1 MTFSCDLL
9 EYISYFIIMA
19 YQRFITAESVT
30 EGHPDKICDQI
41 SDAILD
47 AFLEK
52 DPDVHV
58 ACETFVTTG
67 LVLIGGEISAKKGV
81 NIDYNKVVRETIKE
95 IGYNDS
101 SMGFDYQGC
110 AIINTIHQQSS
121 DIMQGIERDKIEKQG
136 AGDQG
141 IMVGYAIN
149 ETPEFMPLATHL
161 ANGLVRRLAESRKK
175 NRIPFLRP
183 DGKSLVSVEY
193 EDGKAIR
200 IQAIVIA
207 AQHMEEVL
215 GEMIKKEI
223 REKVIDYI
231 IPKELIDD
239 ETKILIN
246 RTGRFVIGGPHG
258 DSGLTGRKIIVDS
271 YGVMDHGGGAYSGKD
286 PSKVDRSASYMAR
299 YAAKNVIA
307 AGLADRCEIQ
317 VSYAIGEAE
326 PLSIDIDCFGT
337 EKLSIEKLYKGI
349 LKTFDFRPGVI
360 ISDLNLKRP
369 IYKKTSAY
377 GHFGR
382 SDPDFTWE
390 KIDRVNKLKNI
401 LESL

>member
-1 MTFSCDLL
+1 
-9 EYISYFIIMA
+9 MA
-19 YQRFITAESVT
+19 QQRFVTAESVT

-47 AFLEK
+47 AFLEL
-52 DPDVHV
+52 DRNAHV

-81 NIDYNKVVRETIKE
+81 NIDYDKVVRETIKE
-95 IGYNDS
+95 IGYDDS

-110 AIINTIHQQSS
+110 AIINTIHQQSP
-121 DIMQGIERDKIEKQG
+121 DISQGIERDKIEKQG

-161 ANGLVRRLAESRKK
+161 VNGLVRRLSEARKK
-175 NRIPFLRP
+175 KIIPFLRP

-193 EDGKAIR
+193 EDGKARR
-200 IQAIVIA
+200 IHAIVIA
-207 AQHMEEVL
+207 AQHIENVSSEQI
-215 GEMIKKEI
+215 EKEI
-223 REKVIDYI
+223 REKVINHV
-231 IPKELIDD
+231 IPKGLIDD
-239 ETKILIN
+239 ETKIYIN

-307 AGLADRCEIQ
+307 AGLAEKCEIQ
-317 VSYAIGEAE
+317 VSYAIGEAK

-337 EKLSIEKLYKGI
+337 EKISIEKLYNGI
-349 LKTFDFRPGVI
+349 IKTFDFRPGVI

-369 IYKKTSAY
+369 IYKKTAAY

-382 SDPDFTWE
+382 KDLDFTWE
-390 KIDRVNKLKNI
+390 KIDRINKLKKI

>member
-1 MTFSCDLL
+1 MT
-9 EYISYFIIMA
+9 

-47 AFLEK
+47 GFLEK

-81 NIDYNKVVRETIKE
+81 NIDYNKVVRETIKG
-95 IGYNDS
+95 IGYDNS

-110 AIINTIHQQSS
+110 AIINTIHQQSP
-121 DIMQGIERDKIEKQG
+121 DIKQGVERDEIEKQG

-149 ETPEFMPLATHL
+149 ETQEFMPLATHL
-161 ANGLVRRLAESRKK
+161 ANGLVKRLAESRKK
-175 NRIPFLRP
+175 KTIPFLRP

-193 EDGKAIR
+193 EDGKPYR
-200 IQAIVIA
+200 IKAIVIA
-207 AQHMEEVL
+207 AQHMENVSSEKI
-215 GEMIKKEI
+215 EKEI
-223 REKVIDYI
+223 CEKVINYVV
-231 IPKELIDD
+231 PKELIDD
-239 ETKILIN
+239 ETKIYIN

-307 AGLADRCEIQ
+307 ADLADKCEIQ
-317 VSYAIGEAE
+317 VSYAIGEAK

-337 EKLSIEKLYKGI
+337 EKISINKLYDVI
-349 LKTFDFRPGVI
+349 LQVFDFRPGI
-360 ISDLNLKRP
+360 IIKDLDLKRP
-369 IYKKTSAY
+369 IYKKTAAY

-382 SDPDFTWE
+382 DDPNFTWE
-390 KIDRVNKLKNI
+390 KINRVEKLKKA
-401 LESL
+401 LQKL

>member
-19 YQRFITAESVT
+19 YKRFITAESVT

-52 DPDVHV
+52 DPDAHV

-110 AIINTIHQQSS
+110 AIINIIHQQSS

-149 ETPEFMPLATHL
+149 A
-161 ANGLVRRLAESRKK
+161 
-175 NRIPFLRP
+175 
-183 DGKSLVSVEY
+183 
-193 EDGKAIR
+193 
-200 IQAIVIA
+200 
-207 AQHMEEVL
+207 L
-215 GEMIKKEI
+215 GI
-223 REKVIDYI
+223 
-231 IPKELIDD
+231 
-239 ETKILIN
+239 T
-246 RTGRFVIGGPHG
+246 
-258 DSGLTGRKIIVDS
+258 
-271 YGVMDHGGGAYSGKD
+271 
-286 PSKVDRSASYMAR
+286 
-299 YAAKNVIA
+299 
-307 AGLADRCEIQ
+307 
-317 VSYAIGEAE
+317 
-326 PLSIDIDCFGT
+326 
-337 EKLSIEKLYKGI
+337 
-349 LKTFDFRPGVI
+349 
-360 ISDLNLKRP
+360 LN
-369 IYKKTSAY
+369 I
-377 GHFGR
+377 
-382 SDPDFTWE
+382 
-390 KIDRVNKLKNI
+390 
-401 LESL
+401 